1 MFSILASKSKA
12 SKDACSPH
20 PKDVVL
26 DKLLHGYVQKLK
38 STVCLLLAQEIS
50 HLSHRDGPCHEDNSL
65 NSENERLFS
74 ISLTHVQHAYECVCV
89 CGVFVCMY
97 VCVFAFVCIYVCVL
111 MYVYM
116 GVLCICMCVFMNIQM
131 GACVWICMFVCMYA
145 CVSCKS
151 RSDSYTI
158 RT

>member
-89 CGVFVCMY
+89 WCVCMY
-97 VCVFAFVCIYVCVL
+97 VCLCICVCVYICMCSYVCLHGCFVYMYVCVYEHL
-111 MYVYM
+111 DGCLCVDLYVCVYVCLC
-116 GVLCICMCVFMNIQM
+116 VLQVQI
-131 GACVWICMFVCMYA
+131 
-145 CVSCKS
+145 
-151 RSDSYTI
+151 
-158 RT
+158 